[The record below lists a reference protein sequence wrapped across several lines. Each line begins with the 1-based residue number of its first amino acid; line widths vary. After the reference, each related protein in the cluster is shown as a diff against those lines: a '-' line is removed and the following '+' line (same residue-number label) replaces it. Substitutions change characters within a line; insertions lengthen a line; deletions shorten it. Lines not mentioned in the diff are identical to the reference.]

1 MKNKSTAVAIPKSK
15 LHRHKGFTLVEL
27 LVVITIILVMATL
40 VVLMTRR
47 IRSKAYQANALSTLR
62 QVAAVNVAYA
72 TENNGD
78 INTMRYGGDPK
89 EGGGAVWVKNT
100 FWGRLQP
107 YLFSDVETSN
117 QGQLKTNI
125 NQRLDGL
132 FNTPDADKMVNTVIS
147 GARIYHDT
155 SGLAIPFGFN
165 SSLVPWGKFVKM
177 SSIEDTSQI
186 LWAVYGFGLF
196 NEAHGATYIP
206 KPTDGTSGKS
216 NIYFLDDR
224 TALAAFLDGHIESVQ
239 APIPSRKFK

>member
-1 MKNKSTAVAIPKSK
+1 MKEQSSRIAIPKSSI
-15 LHRHKGFTLVEL
+15 HRQKGFTLVEL
-27 LVVITIILVMATL
+27 LVVITII
-40 VVLMTRR
+40 VVLAALVIVVTRR
-47 IRSKAYQANALSTLR
+47 VRTKAYQANALSTLR
-62 QVAAVNVAYA
+62 QVSSINVAYSI
-72 TENNGD
+72 ENNGD

-107 YLFSDVETSN
+107 YLFPDLETTN
-117 QGQLKTNI
+117 QGQLKTSI

-147 GARIYHDT
+147 GAKIYHDT
-155 SGLAIPFGFN
+155 SGLAIPFSFN
-165 SSLVPWGKFVKM
+165 GNLVPWGKFVKT
-177 SSIEDTSQI
+177 SSVGDTSQI

-196 NEAHGATYIP
+196 NEAHGKTYVP

-224 TALAAFLDGHIESVQ
+224 TALAAFLDGHMESVQ